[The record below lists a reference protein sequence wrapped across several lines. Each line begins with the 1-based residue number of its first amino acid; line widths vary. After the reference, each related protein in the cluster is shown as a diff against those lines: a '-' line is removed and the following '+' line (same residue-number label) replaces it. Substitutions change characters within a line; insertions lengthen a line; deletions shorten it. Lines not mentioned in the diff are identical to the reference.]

1 MNVANLTPAVGS
13 AGSVTAT
20 PVVNAGGT
28 GLGQMFSTQLM
39 QVLDQVG
46 NPEDTMVAP
55 EGLSEEDMLALAEL
69 MALLAQLLGSGQSA
83 QDELPPDAQEKFA
96 TAIEQ
101 LLGKAQGNAGQVSED
116 LKKILA
122 NLKKGEATPNEL
134 DKLAAL
140 LESLKNQKGNAEE
153 SKRSGLNLR
162 SDVMANMNTTQQ
174 DTFKTISP
182 LRLNQGLSAY
192 KQEAGI
198 QSQTVQSSLQSS
210 FLNQEGNAEEGM
222 LNGNGQSP
230 IIASSNTQTQSV
242 QTFQQQSVPTHHVN
256 ANQLT
261 QQVTQLFVS
270 KMQLTQN
277 NGVHEARLILN
288 PQSLGQVDVT
298 ITSQNGVITAQFHAE
313 TQAGKEMLDN
323 QLPQLRA
330 ALTQQGLQVDRLE
343 VNQQQDTA
351 FNFQQQREQARQQQE
366 NRQQQDK
373 DEQEFALDALVDS
386 NESTEVLWNRLRETA
401 RGIDD
406 IV

>member
-20 PVVNAGGT
+20 PAANAGGT
-28 GLGQMFSTQLM
+28 GLGQMFSMQLM

-46 NPEDTMVAP
+46 NPEETMVAP
-55 EGLSEEDMLALAEL
+55 EGLSEEEMLALAEL
-69 MALLAQLLGSGQSA
+69 MALFAQLLGSGQTT

-116 LKKILA
+116 LKQILA

-153 SKRSGLNLR
+153 TKRSGLNLR

-174 DTFKTISP
+174 DAFKTISP

-192 KQEAGI
+192 KLEAGI
-198 QSQTVQSSLQSS
+198 QSPTVQGGV
-210 FLNQEGNAEEGM
+210 LNQEGDAQEGM
-222 LNGNGQSP
+222 LNGNGQTP

-242 QTFQQQSVPTHHVN
+242 QTFSQQTVPTHHVN

-270 KMQLTQN
+270 KMQLTQH

-288 PQSLGQVDVT
+288 PQALGKVDVT

-366 NRQQQDK
+366 NRQQQEK

>member
-20 PVVNAGGT
+20 PVANAEGT
-28 GLGQMFSTQLM
+28 GLGQLFSMQLM
-39 QVLDQVG
+39 QVMDQVG
-46 NPEDTMVAP
+46 NAEETTVAS
-55 EGLSEEDMLALAEL
+55 EGLSEEDMQALADL
-69 MALLAQLLGSGQSA
+69 MALLAQLLGSGQA
-83 QDELPPDAQEKFA
+83 TQDELPTDAQQKFA
-96 TAIEQ
+96 DAVDQ
-101 LLGKAQGNAGQVSED
+101 LLGKALGDAGQVSED
-116 LKKILA
+116 LKQILA
-122 NLKKGEATPNEL
+122 NLKKGEATSDEL
-134 DKLAAL
+134 NKLAAL
-140 LESLKNQKGNAEE
+140 LESLKNQKGNADE
-153 SKRSGLNLR
+153 SKRSALNLR
-162 SDVMANMNTTQQ
+162 SDVLGNMNTTQQ
-174 DTFKTISP
+174 DTFKTISS

-192 KQEAGI
+192 KLEAGI
-198 QSQTVQSSLQSS
+198 QSQTVQPTLQAGL
-210 FLNQEGNAEEGM
+210 LNQEGDAQEGQ
-222 LNGNGQSP
+222 LNGNGQTP
-230 IIASSNTQTQSV
+230 IIATPNTQTQSV
-242 QTFQQQSVPTHHVN
+242 QTFSQQSVPTHHVN

-277 NGVHEARLILN
+277 NGIHEARLILN
-288 PQSLGQVDVT
+288 PQALGQVDVT

-330 ALTQQGLQVDRLE
+330 ALAQQGLQVDRLE
-343 VNQQQDTA
+343 VNQQQDTT

>member
-1 MNVANLTPAVGS
+1 MNVTNLTTAVGS

-20 PVVNAGGT
+20 PVANAEGT
-28 GLGQMFSTQLM
+28 GLGQLFSMQLM
-39 QVLDQVG
+39 QVMDQVG
-46 NPEDTMVAP
+46 NAEETAFAS
-55 EGLSEEDMLALAEL
+55 EGLSEEDMLALDEL
-69 MALLAQLLGSGQSA
+69 MALLAQLLGSGQA
-83 QDELPPDAQEKFA
+83 TQDEIPTDAQQQFA
-96 TAIEQ
+96 NSVEQ

-116 LKKILA
+116 LKQILA
-122 NLKKGEATPNEL
+122 NLKKGEATSDEL
-134 DKLAAL
+134 NKLAAL

-162 SDVMANMNTTQQ
+162 SDVLANMNTTQQ
-174 DTFKTISP
+174 DTVKTISS

-192 KQEAGI
+192 KLEAGI
-198 QSQTVQSSLQSS
+198 QSQTVQPTLQGGL
-210 FLNQEGNAEEGM
+210 LNEEGNAQEGM
-222 LNGNGQSP
+222 LNGNGQTP
-230 IIASSNTQTQSV
+230 IIATSNTQTQSV
-242 QTFQQQSVPTHHVN
+242 QTFSQQSVPTHHVN

-366 NRQQQDK
+366 NQQQQDK